1 MNLNRKK
8 HLTAYIL
15 LFLAFTGTNSL
26 LRCLTDNPDWQ
37 DLNMLVNAVEGLIF
51 IAICFIIEISARL
64 ICRKL
69 RN

>member
-15 LFLAFTGTNSL
+15 LFLTFTGTNSL
-26 LRCLTDNPDWQ
+26 LRHLTDNPDWQ

-64 ICRKL
+64 IYRKL

>member
-8 HLTAYIL
+8 HLIAYII

-26 LRCLTDNPDWQ
+26 LRRLTDNPDWQ

-51 IAICFIIEISARL
+51 IAICFIIEISVRL

>member
-8 HLTAYIL
+8 HLTTYIL

-26 LRCLTDNPDWQ
+26 LRHLTDNPDWQ

-51 IAICFIIEISARL
+51 IAICFIIEISVRL